1 MNTPEREADRLP
13 EQAEALLEGWP
24 APSRSALEWEDLAN
38 ATVARIRDTEV
49 GSTGDDLLA
58 PPLPKQEGEGELSS
72 APPASQPEPMDEP
85 GLLAIAKAAVSAD
98 AGQDAKDIVRA
109 GLRAAEYSRQSHPP
123 APPTRTAGQRRGT
136 PSSAAGLQGHMP
148 KSSTRPVEAVHA
160 AQARSELPARA
171 KRDGDK
177 IGAGVIVAGSMLALA
192 AGVAL
197 YIGIHARQTET
208 AMATSHET
216 APASPTP
223 VSPVEE
229 APLASAAPADKPRM
243 LALDDLKPTE
253 PEPARK
259 EPAKVVVPS
268 ATSPMSLA
276 LNNQDEKPSA
286 GSTRSAPA
294 KKTVAADLGNAQGAP
309 AQEQKAGGGGLVLK
323 ETEDSMTQAA
333 PPPANAEKQALPN
346 RPSVGAIQGAV
357 GSVMGGAR
365 SCLAGQETGSKAT
378 VTFGADG
385 RVKSVSVAGP
395 AAGTPAEGC
404 VRSALMGARVPP
416 FSEPEY
422 SASFTVRPP

>member
-1 MNTPEREADRLP
+1 MSTPEREADRLP
-13 EQAEALLEGWP
+13 EQAEALLDGWP

-38 ATVARIRDTEV
+38 ATVARIRETEV
-49 GSTGDDLLA
+49 GSTGEDLLA
-58 PPLPKQEGEGELSS
+58 PPLPKEEGEGELSS
-72 APPASQPEPMDEP
+72 SKPASAPEPMDEP
-85 GLLAIAKAAVSAD
+85 GLLAIAKAAVSPD
-98 AGQDAKDIVRA
+98 AGEDAKDIVRA

-123 APPTRTAGQRRGT
+123 APPTRAAGHRRGT

-148 KSSTRPVEAVHA
+148 KSSARPGEAVHA
-160 AQARSELPARA
+160 TQARSELPARA

-177 IGAGVIVAGSMLALA
+177 MGPGVIVAGSMLALA

-197 YIGIHARQTET
+197 YIGIRTSRMET
-208 AMATSHET
+208 AVATSHESAQA
-216 APASPTP
+216 APAS
-223 VSPVEE
+223 VSAVEE
-229 APLASAAPADKPRM
+229 SSLTSAAPADKPRM

-259 EPAKVVVPS
+259 EPGKVVVPS

-276 LNNQDEKPSA
+276 LNNQEEKASA
-286 GSTRSAPA
+286 ASARSTPA
-294 KKTVAADLGNAQGAP
+294 KKAAGVDLGNAQAAP
-309 AQEQKAGGGGLVLK
+309 AQQQAAGGLVLK
-323 ETEDSMTQAA
+323 ETEDTTTQGATGQPSA
-333 PPPANAEKQALPN
+333 AEKQALPS

-357 GSVMGGAR
+357 GSVMAGAR

-378 VTFGADG
+378 VTFGTDG
-385 RVKSVSVAGP
+385 HVKSVSVAGP
-395 AAGTPAEGC
+395 AAGTPAESC